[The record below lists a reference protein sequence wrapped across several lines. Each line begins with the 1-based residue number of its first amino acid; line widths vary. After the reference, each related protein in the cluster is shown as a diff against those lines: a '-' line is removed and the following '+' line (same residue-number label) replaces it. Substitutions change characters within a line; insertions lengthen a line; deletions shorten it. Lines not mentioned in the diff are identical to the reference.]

1 MMINPI
7 SFRAGVAPIVMDA
20 PTKPEETKTEV
31 VTAPVEAAASF
42 KGADALAAYNKAI
55 LAADD
60 NAEVKAPA
68 FRGEEVA
75 ETEVKAPAFRGEEV
89 EETEPKTPAFKGEE
103 VEETEAKAPAFRGEE
118 VEETEA
124 KAPAFKGEEV
134 AETEAKAPAFKGE
147 EVPAEDAEVEK
158 DAEKTEA

>member
-68 FRGEEVA
+68 FKGEEVA
-75 ETEVKAPAFRGEEV
+75 ETEVKAPAF
-89 EETEPKTPAFKGEE
+89 
-103 VEETEAKAPAFRGEE
+103 
-118 VEETEA
+118 
-124 KAPAFKGEEV
+124 KGEEV
-134 AETEAKAPAFKGE
+134 AETEPKAPAFKGE

-158 DAEKTEA
+158 DAEKAEA

>member
-1 MMINPI
+1 MINPI

-31 VTAPVEAAASF
+31 VTAPVETAASF

-68 FRGEEVA
+68 F
-75 ETEVKAPAFRGEEV
+75 
-89 EETEPKTPAFKGEE
+89 KGEE
-103 VEETEAKAPAFRGEE
+103 VD
-118 VEETEA
+118 ETEA

-134 AETEAKAPAFKGE
+134 AETEVKTPAFKGE

-158 DAEKTEA
+158 DAEKAEA